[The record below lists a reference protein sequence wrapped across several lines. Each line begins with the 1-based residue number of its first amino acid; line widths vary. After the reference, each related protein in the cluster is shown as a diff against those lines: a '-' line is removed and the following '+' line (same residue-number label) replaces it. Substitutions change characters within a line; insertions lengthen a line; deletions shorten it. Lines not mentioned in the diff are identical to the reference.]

1 MRIQEYTYRE
11 VLKSDALS
19 AASWLTSEAVHPHV
33 YRVLKRKL
41 MHHLTR
47 CQKLPERMGQRHC
60 LQNLASHCPNLK
72 SPEIKWKL
80 QNKSSNFFCSTS
92 IRELVGWNNYNRAEL
107 GQFQYWL
114 LKTRLARLDETA
126 LKNKVSICPMLW
138 LLEKRRMEWSLND

>member
-1 MRIQEYTYRE
+1 
-11 VLKSDALS
+11 
-19 AASWLTSEAVHPHV
+19 
-33 YRVLKRKL
+33 

-92 IRELVGWNNYNRAEL
+92 IRELVE
-107 GQFQYWL
+107 YWL

-126 LKNKVSICPMLW
+126 LKNKVSKCPMLW